1 MAAET
6 QMSRTGA
13 RLATILPLVVLLW
26 SVNIVWLRRDTRP
39 PVWDMALHQSYAL
52 NYLPH
57 MPGAAPMPLTSRSG
71 NYPPFVHLAIALCY
85 LVFHPGP
92 HIAVLANIPATVL
105 LLWSV
110 YLLGE
115 DLAGVGAARWA
126 CLLITLTPYLIWLS
140 RETVLDYW
148 LAAWVAAGL
157 VALRKTEDFRS
168 HPRSLCFGLVCA
180 LGMLSKWF
188 FAGFLLVPVALVCA
202 RSRIWRDRVRLCH
215 LADALLLASVIA
227 GIWYLPNLSNLTR
240 YFLENAQVGALE
252 GEPRILSFQSFI
264 YYLRLLEGYQLCG
277 LLSLLLVL
285 SSAFVWKRRLLR
297 DGPFLLAAVCGGWAV
312 MTLLRTKDPRF
323 TMPLL
328 GPLAIVAGAW
338 LGSWDTLWWKRV
350 LKVGLV
356 ALLCFQAYAANFG
369 VRWIPEEV
377 VLAKGYRGSV
387 VWNWNLYLQDYFQI
401 LGRPRRE
408 DWKQDEILGKV
419 VDDMQRT
426 GARPTL
432 ALTVDL
438 PRFNSVNFQLM
449 ARLRGLPVHVEHLR
463 SDPENKKAFDGYD
476 YIVMTEREQG
486 MGWTTSNSLALN
498 QIIVDNPETFRVIG
512 LYLLPDGNCARLYSV
527 QRHPEAAARESVE
540 DQKNAEDVRR
550 HESPVGFISSRREYF
565 AKPEWVS

>member
-1 MAAET
+1 MI
-6 QMSRTGA
+6 RTRA
-13 RLATILPLVVLLW
+13 RLATILPMVFLLW
-26 SVNIVWLRRDTRP
+26 GLNIVWLRRDTRP

-57 MPGAAPMPLTSRSG
+57 MPGGASAPLTSRSG

-92 HIAVLANIPATVL
+92 HIAVLANMPATLL

-126 CLLITLTPYLIWLS
+126 CLLITLTPYMIWLS

-157 VALRKTEDFRS
+157 VALRKTEDFQS
-168 HPRSLCFGLVCA
+168 HARSLLFGLVCA

-202 RSRIWRDRVRLCH
+202 RSRIWRDRVRLRH
-215 LADALLLASVIA
+215 LADALLLAGVIA
-227 GIWYLPNLSNLTR
+227 GIWYLPNLGHLTR

-252 GEPRILSFQSFI
+252 GEPRVLSFQSFI
-264 YYLRLLEGYQLCG
+264 YYLRLLEGYQLWG
-277 LLSLLLVL
+277 LLFLLLVL

-297 DGPFLLAAVCGGWAV
+297 DGAFLLAAVCGGWAV

-328 GPLAIVAGAW
+328 GPLAIVSGAW
-338 LGSWDTLWWKRV
+338 LGSFGKFWWKRA
-350 LKVGLV
+350 LKIGLV
-356 ALLCFQAYAANFG
+356 VLLCFQAYAANFG

-377 VLAKGYRGSV
+377 VLAQGYHGSV
-387 VWNWNLYLQDYFQI
+387 SWNWNLYLQDYFHI
-401 LGRPRRE
+401 LGSPRRE
-408 DWKQDEILGKV
+408 DWKQDEILAKV
-419 VDDMQRT
+419 MEDARRS
-426 GARPTL
+426 GARLTL
-432 ALTVDL
+432 ALTADL

-449 ARLRGLPVHVEHLR
+449 ARLRGFPLHIEQLR
-463 SDPENKKAFDGYD
+463 TVQDDRKAFDDYD
-476 YIVMTEREQG
+476 YVVMTEREQG
-486 MGWTTSNSLALN
+486 MGWTTTNSRALN
-498 QIIVDNPETFRVIG
+498 QIIVDHPETFRVIE
-512 LYLLPDGNCARLYSV
+512 LYLLPDGNCARLYRIVRNTPATGNS
-527 QRHPEAAARESVE
+527 ESNNIRDSRFE
-540 DQKNAEDVRR
+540 IRDSRFRIGALEPPISNF
-550 HESPVGFISSRREYF
+550 ESRISSRR
-565 AKPEWVS
+565 S